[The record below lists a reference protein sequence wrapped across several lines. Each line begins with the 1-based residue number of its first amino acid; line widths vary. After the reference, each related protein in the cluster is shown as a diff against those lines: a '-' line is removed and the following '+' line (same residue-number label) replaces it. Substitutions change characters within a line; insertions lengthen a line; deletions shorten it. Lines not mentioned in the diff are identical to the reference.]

1 MRVFTLIG
9 PSHSGKTELAKALAT
24 LQEPEQKPQQATG
37 VAELRAFPFMDEAW
51 GVIDIAGGVENLAT
65 AGPALAAS
73 DAAVVCVPADPSA
86 GVLAAPYLRMIEEAG
101 IPAFLFI
108 NRMDQAAGR
117 VADIVAA
124 LQTYCRHNIVL
135 RQIPMRASGEV
146 IGAVD
151 LISERAWKYQEGQPS
166 ALVAFPDSIHARE
179 RQARGE
185 MLEALA
191 DYDDDLLEQ
200 LIEDRKPVTKAVYDV
215 ATRVLQHNDLIPAL
229 LGSALHRNGILRLMK
244 SLRHEAPA
252 VEVAA
257 QRLAADGQP
266 LAVGCIGD
274 LVKHLGKT
282 VVVRALSQP
291 VGAGAQVGGGNLG
304 AMTQLRDQST
314 AAKTG
319 TSAPAAGRT
328 AGNGR
333 NPSPSGSGPS
343 GSGDLAPGDIAQVV
357 KSDHLSLGYAYL
369 ENRAAQLPRWTQPRP
384 SSYQRIITPMNDRDD
399 VRLTAALERIA
410 EIDTGMLVEQDEI
423 SGHALLHLQGP
434 LHLRRILGLL
444 NDSFGIEVGDKPVPP
459 ALRET
464 ITRPVTIHHRH
475 RKQSG
480 GAGQFADVVLSIAP
494 AARGSGFHFTDEVK
508 GGAVPKGYI
517 PSVEA
522 GTREA
527 LKAGANGHPV
537 VDVQVTL
544 KDGKHHSVDSSDYA
558 FRTAG
563 KSAVREA
570 LAEAG
575 SVVLQPIMRVEIHV
589 PSVFTGG
596 LVPVVSG
603 MQGQI
608 LGFAAH
614 PEAAG
619 WDVFETLLPVA
630 AQEQLCSSLASATR
644 GTAWFSSG
652 FDHYEEAR
660 RMSPAAS

>member
-1 MRVFTLIG
+1 MRVFTVIG

-37 VAELRAFPFMDEAW
+37 VAELRAFQFMDESW
-51 GVIDIAGGVENLAT
+51 GVIDIAGGVENLVT

-73 DAAVVCVPADPSA
+73 DAAVVCVSADPAA
-86 GVLAAPYLRMIEEAG
+86 GVLAAPYLRMVEEAG

-135 RQIPMRASGEV
+135 RQIPMRAGGEV

-200 LIEDRKPVTKAVYDV
+200 LIEDRKPLTEAVYDV

-291 VGAGAQVGGGNLG
+291 VGAGAQIGGGNLG
-304 AMTQLRDQST
+304 AMTQLRGQS
-314 AAKTG
+314 AVEKTG
-319 TSAPAAGRT
+319 AGAPATGRA

-333 NPSPSGSGPS
+333 NSSQAC
-343 GSGDLAPGDIAQVV
+343 SGDLAPGDIAQVV

-369 ENRAAQLPRWTQPRP
+369 ENRAAQLPQWAQPRP
-384 SSYQRIITPMNDRDD
+384 SSYQRIVTPVHDRDD

-410 EIDTGMLVEQDEI
+410 EIDTGMQIEQDEI

-434 LHLRRILGLL
+434 LHLRRILTLL
-444 NDSFGIEVGDKPVPP
+444 NESFGIDVGDEPVPP

-494 AARGSGFHFTDEVK
+494 ATRGSGFHFTDEVK
-508 GGAVPKGYI
+508 GGAVPRGYI

-522 GTREA
+522 GAREA
-527 LKAGANGHPV
+527 LKTGANGHPV

-544 KDGKHHSVDSSDYA
+544 KDGKHHAVDSSDYA

-630 AQEQLCSSLASATR
+630 VQDQLCSSLASATR

-660 RMSPAAS
+660 RTSSAAGGGR